1 MGDGDVIRDFDFH
14 PGEPHVRVF
23 SFDRS
28 CIVRWDDLCFVSE
41 SLFGDVVL
49 RHYAF
54 RDEWFKVN
62 VTTDRNS
69 RIVETPSTAD
79 ASEFAFNCDIAT
91 PMIRDGDAVHG
102 VDLFADVLVRDDGVT
117 FEIVDQE
124 QLDAA
129 PSAGLISPKEHRQ
142 ARDGVDR
149 LIELIHRKELIS
161 FLNDVYPFGES
172 RAQPAQPMQLVPVEE
187 VPLVQ
192 SGLRPSW

>member
-1 MGDGDVIRDFDFH
+1 LGNSDVIRDCDFH

-28 CIVRWDDLCFVSE
+28 SIVRWDDLCFVSD
-41 SLFGDVVL
+41 SLFGDAVL

-62 VTTDRNS
+62 VTTDRNG
-69 RIVETPSTAD
+69 RIVETPPSAD
-79 ASEFAFNCDIAT
+79 APAVTFNFDIAT
-91 PMIRDGDAVHG
+91 PMRREGNAVYT
-102 VDLFADVLVRDDGVT
+102 VELFADVLVRDDGTT
-117 FEIVDQE
+117 FEVGDRIE
-124 QLDAA
+124 LDAA
-129 PSAGLISPKEHRQ
+129 VSKGSISPKEHRQ

-172 RAQPAQPMQLVPVEE
+172 RAQPAQPMQLVPVDE

-192 SGLRPSW
+192 SGPRPSW